1 MVKDAKE
8 GNAKKHRCDGKISER
23 LPWRSN
29 VQLAHPPMAP
39 FYDKGIHGR
48 EGAQQ
53 EGSVGTV
60 LGREGVLEAR
70 PVLFFHSEFTFPPSE
85 VGA

>member
-1 MVKDAKE
+1 MAKDAKE
-8 GNAKKHRCDGKISER
+8 GNAKKHKCDGKISER

-29 VQLAHPPMAP
+29 VQLAHPPMVP
-39 FYDKGIHGR
+39 FYDKEYTAERGHSR
-48 EGAQQ
+48 R
-53 EGSVGTV
+53 SVGTV
-60 LGREGVLEAR
+60 LEREGVLEAR